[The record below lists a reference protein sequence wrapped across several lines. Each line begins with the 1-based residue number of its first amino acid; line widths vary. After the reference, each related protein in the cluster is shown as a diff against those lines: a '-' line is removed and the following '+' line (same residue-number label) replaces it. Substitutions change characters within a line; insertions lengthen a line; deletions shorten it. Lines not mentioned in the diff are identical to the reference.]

1 VNGPEIGGE
10 YLRPRGYYAYR
21 QSSVPSTTPA
31 VRYLLGLN
39 IGVFILQFVFLDRY
53 LGLLGLVPAAVLGRG
68 FLWQIVTYMF
78 LHGSVIHILF
88 NMLFL
93 WMMGSEL
100 ERYWGSRQ
108 FLKYYFVTGIGA
120 GIINVL
126 VQPRSVVPTIGAS
139 GAIFGLII
147 AFALAFPDRELLL
160 YFVIRIKAKYFA
172 VLVGVI
178 ELLSL
183 VFMPNAPIARFAH
196 LGGLAVGY
204 IYLKRERLGYPLK
217 RRLRG
222 WQRRVEDASK
232 QAERMRRMRIKA
244 EVDRILDKISREGI
258 GSLSDRER
266 QFLERQGGRRS

>member
-1 VNGPEIGGE
+1 
-10 YLRPRGYYAYR
+10 
-21 QSSVPSTTPA
+21 VPPTSRA
-31 VRYLLGLN
+31 VKYLLVTN
-39 IGVFILQFVFLDRY
+39 IAVYLLQRLYLDRY
-53 LGLLGLVPAAVLGRG
+53 AGGYTGVLGLVPVAVLRRG
-68 FLWQIVTYMF
+68 FLWQLVTYMF

-100 ERYWGSRQ
+100 ERHWGARE
-108 FLKYYFVTGIGA
+108 FLKYYFITGA
-120 GIINVL
+120 GAGVINTL
-126 VQPRSVVPTIGAS
+126 VQPSSAIPTIGAS

-147 AFALAFPDRELLL
+147 AFALAFPDRILLL

-183 VFMPNAPIARFAH
+183 VFLRNAPIARFAH

-204 IYLKRERLGYPLK
+204 LYLRYGRHIGPVTKQLRTLRGLAEKAAEERERA
-217 RRLRG
+217 RR
-222 WQRRVEDASK
+222 AK
-232 QAERMRRMRIKA
+232 IKA

-258 GSLSDRER
+258 GSLTDWER
-266 QFLERQGGRRS
+266 QFLEHQGRRRP